1 MSLLIRDR
9 SLSRRMIAKRKALGL
24 DRYDEVWN
32 GVYVMS
38 PMPNNEHQQ
47 LISHLIYILEQVI
60 GLPGLGVVLPGANVS
75 DRIKGWKKN
84 YRVPDVCAYFAT
96 TSAQDCGTHW
106 VGGPDWLT
114 EILSPDEKPHKK
126 LNFYEKIHARE
137 VVIIHRDPWKIELYL
152 LREDSLVLAGKSDLE
167 EPNELKSVVL
177 PLSFQLAAGITRP
190 LVLVRH
196 TDGTR
201 QWHV

>member
-1 MSLLIRDR
+1 MSLLIRD
-9 SLSRRMIAKRKALGL
+9 SSISRKMIAKRKALGL

-32 GVYVMS
+32 GVYVMP

-47 LISHLIYILEQVI
+47 LVSRVNSIMQDVV
-60 GLPGLGVVLPGANVS
+60 GWTGLGDVLPGVNVS

-84 YRVPDVCAYFAT
+84 YRIPDVAVFLKGGIAVNH
-96 TSAQDCGTHW
+96 GTHW

-114 EILSPDEKPHKK
+114 EILSPDEEPDEK
-126 LNFYEKIHARE
+126 LEFYEKVRARE
-137 VVIIHRDPWKIELYL
+137 VLAIYREPWRIELYQL
-152 LREDSLVLAGKSDLE
+152 QADKLVLAGKSDLD
-167 EPNELKSVVL
+167 EPNELKSAVL
-177 PLSFQLAAGITRP
+177 PLSFQVVAGVARP

-196 TDGTR
+196 VDGPR